1 MHQSL
6 SLRSHL
12 ALAMIS
18 AAGAAI
24 ADCPK
29 RAEEIAKGIQRALD
43 VLSPSVGDSAPS
55 PCSTPTSPAAGC
67 ACASCSCAHDSS
79 CAVHNEPA
87 LPAGPCDCPGSG
99 RNTFTVDGAGV
110 SLAGAY
116 MKGGVLRLRLNPAFD
131 VAGSLGLGRTPAHA
145 QAQSSLGAAAEKY
158 QQACDLVRDLQAKT
172 SEANHVMAKL
182 QSELRSAHEA
192 KEEATEA
199 LLAAAAAG
207 ESIPGGARIAA
218 QCSITASA
226 MQSMQ
231 SARGQSNQ

>member
-6 SLRSHL
+6 SLRSQL

-24 ADCPK
+24 ADSPK

-43 VLSPSVGDSAPS
+43 VLSPTLGDTAPS
-55 PCSTPTSPAAGC
+55 PCSTPPSPAAGC
-67 ACASCSCAHDSS
+67 ACASGSCAHDSS

-99 RNTFTVDGAGV
+99 RYTFTVDGAGV
-110 SLAGAY
+110 GLAGAY
-116 MKGGVLRLRLNPAFD
+116 MKDGVLRLRLNPVFD
-131 VAGSLGLGRTPAHA
+131 VAGSLGLGRNHVRA
-145 QAQSSLGAAAEKY
+145 QAKSSLEAAAEKY
-158 QQACDLVRDLQAKT
+158 QQACDLVRDLQSKS
-172 SEANHVMAKL
+172 SETNHVMAKL
-182 QSELRSAHEA
+182 QSELRRAHEA

-199 LLAAAAAG
+199 LHAAAAAG

-218 QCSITASA
+218 QCGITAA
-226 MQSMQ
+226 VMQSMQ
-231 SARGQSNQ
+231 SVHGQSNQ

>member
-6 SLRSHL
+6 SLRSQL

-24 ADCPK
+24 ADSPK

-43 VLSPSVGDSAPS
+43 VMSPTLGDTAPS
-55 PCSTPTSPAAGC
+55 PCSTPTSPTAGC
-67 ACASCSCAHDSS
+67 ACASGSCAHDSS

-110 SLAGAY
+110 GLNGAY
-116 MKGGVLRLRLNPAFD
+116 MKGGVLRLRLNPIAD
-131 VAGSLGLGRTPAHA
+131 VARDLGFAPHQTALHA
-145 QAQSSLGAAAEKY
+145 NLPLIAAAQKY
-158 QQACDLVRDLQAKT
+158 QQACDSVRNLQAKT
-172 SEANHVMAKL
+172 REANYVLGKL
-182 QSELRSAHEA
+182 QTELLRAQRA
-192 KEEATEA
+192 KDEATEA
-199 LLAAAAAG
+199 LHAAAAAG

-218 QCSITASA
+218 QCGITASV

-231 SARGQSNQ
+231 SVRGQSNQ

>member
-6 SLRSHL
+6 SLRSQL

-24 ADCPK
+24 ADSPK

-43 VLSPSVGDSAPS
+43 VLSLTVGDSAPS
-55 PCSTPTSPAAGC
+55 PCSTPTSPIAGC
-67 ACASCSCAHDSS
+67 TCASGSCAHDSS

-110 SLAGAY
+110 GLAGAY
-116 MKGGVLRLRLNPAFD
+116 MKGGVMRLRLNPIAD
-131 VAGSLGLGRTPAHA
+131 VARDLGFAPHQTAL
-145 QAQSSLGAAAEKY
+145 QANLPLIAAAQKY
-158 QQACDLVRDLQAKT
+158 QQACDLVRDLQAQTSKT
-172 SEANHVMAKL
+172 NHLMAKL
-182 QSELRSAHEA
+182 QSELRSAQDA

-199 LLAAAAAG
+199 LHTAASAG
-207 ESIPGGARIAA
+207 VSIPGGARIAA
-218 QCSITASA
+218 QCGITASV

>member
-1 MHQSL
+1 
-6 SLRSHL
+6 
-12 ALAMIS
+12 MIS

-55 PCSTPTSPAAGC
+55 PCSTPTSPTAGC
-67 ACASCSCAHDSS
+67 ACASASCAHDSS

-218 QCSITASA
+218 QCGITASA
-226 MQSMQ
+226 MQSMQSMQ